1 MNDFDMTIAA
11 VSTPPGVGGIAVV
24 RLSGPKAFA
33 IADSV
38 WKGARLSDAPS
49 HTAHLGELTDSDGS
63 VLDQC
68 VATVFAEG
76 KSFTGEPTVEFSVH
90 GSRWIQRRAVERL
103 IEAGASAAGAGEF
116 TRRAFLNGRID
127 LAQAEGIADMI
138 AASSKA
144 AQRLAA
150 QQMKGGFSKRLNAL
164 RDQMIELASLIEL
177 ELDFSEEDVEFAD
190 RGRLLG
196 LARSAR
202 NEIERLADSF
212 HAGRVLKE
220 GVAVVIAGIPNAGK
234 STLLNNL
241 LQDDKAIVSDIAGT
255 TRDVIEDTA
264 EIDGILFRFIDTAG
278 LRDTDNDIERIGVD
292 RARQRISSADILLW
306 LIDPTVPEGIAPQ
319 LDEYRAT
326 TALLPSSTPR
336 ILLLNKC
343 DAMPDIPALP
353 SLPPLPDFPNLP
365 ALSDLPNL
373 PALSDF
379 PSLPDF
385 PDIPNI
391 PNIREETIRISARS
405 GAGIQELTA
414 RLTAIASDGHDP
426 VHDLIVT
433 NARHYESL
441 RGASSALLRVER
453 ALSPA
458 APPSASPADQP
469 SASSADQ
476 PSASSCY
483 TASYPLP
490 LDLIAQDLRA
500 AIHHL
505 GTITGAITPADLLHS
520 IFARF
525 CIGK

>member
-49 HTAHLGELTDSDGS
+49 HTAHLGELTDLDGS

-90 GSRWIQRRAVERL
+90 GSRWIQRRVVERL

-164 RDQMIELASLIEL
+164 RDRMIELASLIEL

-190 RGRLLG
+190 RSRLLG

-306 LIDPTVPEGIAPQ
+306 LIDPTVPEGIAQQ

-353 SLPPLPDFPNLP
+353 DNTNLPDLP
-365 ALSDLPNL
+365 VLSDLPNL
-373 PALSDF
+373 PAISDLPNLQDL

-385 PDIPNI
+385 PDLPNI

-426 VHDLIVT
+426 GHDLIVT

-441 RGASSALLRVER
+441 RSASSALLRVER
-453 ALSPA
+453 ALSPD
-458 APPSASPADQP
+458 APPSASPADPP
-469 SASSADQ
+469 SASSDD
-476 PSASSCY
+476 

-490 LDLIAQDLRA
+490 PDLIAQDLRA

-505 GTITGAITPADLLHS
+505 GAITGAITPADLLHT
-520 IFARF
+520 IFSRF